1 MPLIGLCMISKR
13 VRCTAHVGFGENSAT
28 GRECKLANTVRV
40 EVGNGT
46 GEIPSGVAIIRLDRP
61 PMNALNTEVQE
72 QLRDAARQLA
82 GDERIRAVVIYGG
95 EKVFAAGAD
104 VKEFAGQDHAY
115 MVRDGQ
121 RLTSALDALARLPK
135 PVIAAVT
142 GYALG
147 GGCELALT
155 ADFRISA
162 DNARWGQPEMLLGII
177 PGAGGTQRLPR
188 LIGPARAKDLIYTG
202 RFVDADEALRI
213 GLVDRVVPPQDV
225 YRAALEWAA
234 QLVKGPALALAAA
247 KAAID
252 GGLDMDLGN
261 GLRLEAHL
269 FASLFA
275 TEDRAIGMTSFLE
288 SGPGKAIFTGT
299 PK

>member
-1 MPLIGLCMISKR
+1 
-13 VRCTAHVGFGENSAT
+13 
-28 GRECKLANTVRV
+28 LADLVRV
-40 EVGNGT
+40 EVGDGT
-46 GEIPSGVAIIRLDRP
+46 GEIPSGVATIRLDRP
-61 PMNALNTEVQE
+61 PMNALNTELQE
-72 QLRDAARQLA
+72 QLRAAARQLA
-82 GDERIRAVVIYGG
+82 GDERARAVVIYGG

-115 MVRDGQ
+115 MMRDGQ

-155 ADFRISA
+155 ADFRVSA
-162 DNARWGQPEMLLGII
+162 DNARWGQPEILLGII

-188 LIGPARAKDLIYTG
+188 LIGAARAKELIYTG
-202 RFVDADEALRI
+202 RFVAADEALRI
-213 GLVDRVVPPQDV
+213 GLVDRVVPPDDV
-225 YRAALEWAA
+225 YRTALEWAG
-234 QLVKGPALALAAA
+234 QLAKGPALALATA

-252 GGLDMDLGN
+252 GGLDTDLGS

-275 TEDRAIGMTSFLE
+275 TEDRAIGMKSFLE
-288 SGPGKAIFTGT
+288 NGPGKAVFTGT
-299 PK
+299 AQ